1 MKRNEQVYEILH
13 QILTEQQDLLQKISP
28 EIYTR
33 KILSLDGATIGGH
46 TRHIIEFLE
55 ILLNS
60 YYSLVPL
67 SLRLSMSHLVFC
79 VPFVVYMPIIQIV
92 HLFCQGEISDIT

>member
-55 ILLNS
+55 KSIIYALLTPYPWARVTAPIFFNS
-60 YYSLVPL
+60 S
-67 SLRLSMSHLVFC
+67 
-79 VPFVVYMPIIQIV
+79 
-92 HLFCQGEISDIT
+92 

>member
-60 YYSLVPL
+60 YYSSKINYDKRQRKFRIRGETPK
-67 SLRLSMSHLVFC
+67 SLGNDF
-79 VPFVVYMPIIQIV
+79 
-92 HLFCQGEISDIT
+92 

>member
-1 MKRNEQVYEILH
+1 MKRNERVYEILH

-55 ILLNS
+55 I
-60 YYSLVPL
+60 
-67 SLRLSMSHLVFC
+67 
-79 VPFVVYMPIIQIV
+79 
-92 HLFCQGEISDIT
+92 